1 MTAKN
6 LGTASEQL
14 AALLTAPS
22 PDATPA
28 RPPLAA
34 SAIDPAIFQQ
44 AVEQADLAISITDA
58 KANILYANPAFSRA
72 TGYAQDELTGC
83 NQSLLSNRSTPSEL
97 YDEMWAMIT
106 RSLPWSGRL
115 INRRKDGSKY
125 LADLLITPVVDAEG
139 EITSYLG
146 IHRDVTQLHWLECEV
161 ADQKALIES
170 VVDSTPVVM
179 ALLDSRDKVVLDN
192 HEYKKLMGDLRMAE
206 PSALIL
212 DTVRADLGDFRTSA
226 QDGRHAFGDHE
237 IRIDSPAGPRW
248 FSCSG
253 IWVRHK
259 DGTADAF
266 FTRRNELYLLLV
278 AKETTRQRAEQE
290 KTRMALLQAM
300 MAEESHIEDL
310 RETLS
315 AAVFKIEGP
324 INVMASVMATLERR
338 GNGPAGSVLMEALQA
353 GKDAVE
359 SLRSAIPEHRAESQT
374 GVNLNEVMRDVLDLT
389 TTRMLAAGISVRWQP
404 QAVMPSVKGYPN
416 RVRSM
421 FKALVDN
428 AIDAM
433 NTKGWRER
441 ELLVTTRTGS
451 DSVEVVIE
459 DSGPGISPELRLKV
473 FEPFYSTRKAS
484 GRHLGTG
491 LSSAQQV
498 AADHDGV
505 IEIDA
510 AEEGGCRV
518 RVVLP
523 AQRKA

>member
-1 MTAKN
+1 MTTNIRKPV
-6 LGTASEQL
+6 SQ
-14 AALLTAPS
+14 AA
-22 PDATPA
+22 
-28 RPPLAA
+28 AA
-34 SAIDPAIFQQ
+34 IAPAIFQQ

-58 KANILYANPAFSRA
+58 KANILYVNPAFTRA
-72 TGYAQDELTGC
+72 TGYTVEEVLGR

-97 YDEMWAMIT
+97 YEGLWAMIS
-106 RSLPWSGRL
+106 RGLPWNGRL
-115 INRRKDGSKY
+115 LNRRKDGGKY
-125 LADLLITPVVDAEG
+125 LADLTITPVVDAEG
-139 EITSYLG
+139 EITNFLG

-192 HEYKKLMGDLRMAE
+192 HEYKKLMGDLRMVE
-206 PSALIL
+206 PATLIL
-212 DTVRADLGDFRTSA
+212 EVIRTDLGPSSSPP
-226 QDGRHAFGDHE
+226 QEGRHAFSDHE
-237 IRIDSPAGPRW
+237 IRIDSPGGPRW

-253 IWVRHK
+253 IWTQRK

-266 FTRRNELYLLLV
+266 FTRHNDLYLLLA

-300 MAEESHIEDL
+300 MAEETHIDGL

-324 INVMASVMATLERR
+324 INVMASVMGMIERR
-338 GNGPAGSVLMEALQA
+338 GANPAGSALMEALNA
-353 GKDAVE
+353 GKEAVE
-359 SLRSAIPEHRAESQT
+359 SLRSVIPEHRPESQT
-374 GVNLNEVMRDVLDLT
+374 AVNLNEVMRDVLDLT
-389 TTRMLAAGISVRWQP
+389 TTRMLGAGIGVHWRP
-404 QAVMPSVKGYPN
+404 QAVMPSVNAYPN
-416 RVRSM
+416 RMRSM

-441 ELLVTTRTGS
+441 ELHVTTRGHGG
-451 DSVEVVIE
+451 SVEVVLE
-459 DSGPGISPELRLKV
+459 DSGPGIPPELRLKV
-473 FEPFYSTRKAS
+473 FEPFFSTRKAG

-510 AEEGGCRV
+510 AEQCGCRV

-523 AQRKA
+523 AQGRA